1 MAGTPIRTS
10 STAVWSRSR
19 ERRPAPGPLQLL
31 AAAIFLVAVAAGS
44 ELGVGTSLT
53 PLVVLPV
60 VWFALHDARLELLP
74 AIAGAALAAT
84 LPGLSGAG
92 DETGAVLA
100 EGCVWLVSLSIAGY
114 VIARYVRGREGAIE
128 GFAVLARTDPLTGL
142 ANRRAWTEL
151 LRREIARA
159 RRDGSS
165 FSVALVDLD
174 RFKAFNDRHG
184 HAAGDRLLKEAA
196 ARWSGQIREMDL
208 IARHGGE
215 EFALLLPGAA
225 GEDAVTVIERIR
237 RNTPESITASGGVA
251 EWDGQEDPDELLAR
265 ADAALYR
272 AKRGGRDQIRVA
284 QRSVTSSV

>member
-10 STAVWSRSR
+10 STAVWSRSH

-31 AAAIFLVAVAAGS
+31 LAALFLAGIAASNGLDVGS
-44 ELGVGTSLT
+44 ALN

-60 VWFALHDARLELLP
+60 AWFALHDARLELLL
-74 AIAGAALAAT
+74 AIVGAALAAT
-84 LPGLSGAG
+84 VPALSGAG
-92 DETGAVLA
+92 SDAASVLV
-100 EGCVWLVSLSIAGY
+100 EGGVWVVALSVAGY
-114 VIARYVRGREGAIE
+114 GIAHYVRSREGAIE

-174 RFKAFNDRHG
+174 RFKGFNDRHG

-237 RNTPESITASGGVA
+237 RNTPSSITASGGIA
-251 EWDGQEDPDELLAR
+251 EWDGQEEGDELLAR

-272 AKRGGRDQIRVA
+272 AKRGGRDQVRVA

>member
-1 MAGTPIRTS
+1 M
-10 STAVWSRSR
+10 
-19 ERRPAPGPLQLL
+19 
-31 AAAIFLVAVAAGS
+31 
-44 ELGVGTSLT
+44 
-53 PLVVLPV
+53 
-60 VWFALHDARLELLP
+60 
-74 AIAGAALAAT
+74 
-84 LPGLSGAG
+84 
-92 DETGAVLA
+92 LA
-100 EGCVWLVSLSIAGY
+100 EGLVWIVALSAGGFA
-114 VIARYVRGREGAIE
+114 IARYVRSREGAIE

-159 RRDGSS
+159 RRDGSV

-196 ARWSGQIREMDL
+196 SRWSAQIREMDL

-225 GEDAVTVIERIR
+225 DEHAVTVVERIR
-237 RNTPESITASGGVA
+237 RNTPEAITASGGVA
-251 EWDGQEDPDELLAR
+251 EWNGSEDPDALLAR
-265 ADAALYR
+265 ADAALYA

-284 QRSVTSSV
+284 QRSATSSV